1 MKRVLVTGGT
11 GFLGQ
16 KLALKLHSLGQ
27 DVTVLGRNLIIGDR
41 LQQLGLKF
49 LPVDITNMEWIYK
62 YLLPDQEPPLTR
74 YTLGLL
80 AFSQTLDMT
89 SAKIKLGYEPR
100 ISMEQ
105 GLDEFVRCWKF

>member
-1 MKRVLVTGGT
+1 VHGGLGGEGT
-11 GFLGQ
+11 GEKYF
-16 KLALKLHSLGQ
+16 
-27 DVTVLGRNLIIGDR
+27 TVWVPISVWCPNCLGDR